1 MNRNDLN
8 STSDF
13 FRHFDAPHAGGRQN
27 RKWALRGSTSFV
39 LLALTGMA
47 GFFALVSPAAAQ
59 SLPTDGVVV
68 SGNAT
73 VTGTGPTMTINQTS
87 QNTAINWESFN
98 IAQDH
103 TVQFVQPNNRSV
115 ALNRVIG
122 QDPSVILGNLTA
134 NGQVFLI
141 NPNGVLFGQSAQVNV
156 AGLVAST
163 LNMTDADFAAGRY
176 RFTGNGG
183 AVVNQGSINADGG
196 YVAVLG
202 ASVSN
207 QGLIQANMGTVA
219 LAAGTAITLDVAGDG
234 LLNVAVDQGAVQALV
249 ENGGLLRANGGSVL
263 MTAQGA
269 GDLLKSVVNN
279 SGVIEARSLESR
291 NGKILL
297 LGDMRSGTV
306 NMSGVLDASA
316 PNGGNGGFIETS
328 AAKVYIADSA
338 RITTSAAAG
347 KTGTWLIDPA
357 DYTIAAIGGNISGA
371 TLSAQLV
378 TTNVIISTMPLPG
391 DNTPGNGDIFVND
404 AVAWTASGN
413 ATTLTLNA
421 FRDLNI
427 NAAITATNGNIVACC
442 GRDVNVDAPLTTT
455 NGSILLSA
463 GQDVNVRHAITTTD
477 GNIVLCA
484 GHDIHIDAAVTLTRG
499 STIPAQSLGSPVG
512 LTLIAGAAGTGPGVG
527 GGTIIFAPLAPPV
540 TVTATP
546 VTIAYNP
553 VSYSAPTDFSTEFV
567 LTEGAAITQ
576 RMLLF
581 PTVSK
586 VFDGTSNAV
595 LTGFNTT
602 AVSGLPAGVTLV
614 AGPGANATF
623 DSAAVGTGIGIT
635 YSGYSL
641 GGPDANLYTLAANC
655 CTPGF
660 RTTGTIT
667 AGMTPPPPP
676 PPPPA
681 PPPPPPPPPAPPPA
695 PAPPPPPAPAPPPA
709 PLPPPERPPASAPPV
724 LPVAVSTPLIAFAP
738 ALVGVPRG
746 VELAVLDTGVRMP
759 VIEVS
764 APPVPLK
771 EVAPRPL
778 SSPAKQP
785 VPVYPLKQAR
795 H

>member
-1 MNRNDLN
+1 MKRNDLN
-8 STSDF
+8 SVRDF
-13 FRHFDAPHAGGRQN
+13 GRHTNGSLARDRHHV
-27 RKWALRGSTSFV
+27 KWALRGSTGLVRLTLTGIAGSFV
-39 LLALTGMA
+39 LAST
-47 GFFALVSPAAAQ
+47 VAAQ
-59 SLPTDGVVV
+59 SLPTDGAVV

-73 VTGTGPTMTINQTS
+73 VTTTGPTMTVNQTS
-87 QNTAINWESFN
+87 QKTAINWENFN
-98 IAQDH
+98 IAQGH
-103 TVQFVQPNNRSV
+103 TVQFVQPNSKSV

-122 QDPSVILGNLTA
+122 QDPSVILGNLSA

-141 NPNGVLFGQSAQVNV
+141 NPKGVLFGKTAQVNV

-163 LNMTDADFAAGRY
+163 LNMTDADFAAGRN
-176 RFTGNGG
+176 RFAGSGG
-183 AVVNQGSINADGG
+183 VVVNQGTIKADGG
-196 YVAVLG
+196 YVAMLG

-234 LLNVAVDQGAVQALV
+234 LLNVTVDQGAVQALV
-249 ENGGLLRANGGSVL
+249 ENGGLLRADGGNVL

-269 GDLLKSVVNN
+269 GELLKTVVNN
-279 SGVIEARSLESR
+279 TGVIEARALENR
-291 NGKILL
+291 NGTILL
-297 LGDMRSGTV
+297 LADMQTGTL

-316 PNGGNGGFIETS
+316 PDGGDGGFIETS
-328 AAKVYIADSA
+328 AATVNVADSA
-338 RITTSAAAG
+338 RITTAAAAG

-357 DYTIAAIGGNISGA
+357 DYTIAAIGGNITGA

-378 TTNVIISTMPLPG
+378 TTNVIISTIPLAG
-391 DNTPGNGDIFVND
+391 DNTPGNGDIIVND

-427 NAAITATNGNIVACC
+427 NAAITATKGNIVACC
-442 GRDVNVDAPLTTT
+442 GRDVNVNAALTTT

-463 GQDVNVRHAITTTD
+463 GQDVNVRHAMTTTD

-499 STIPAQSLGSPVG
+499 STIPAQSMGSPVG

-540 TVTATP
+540 TVTVAP

-553 VSYSAPTDFSTEFV
+553 VSYSAPTDFSTKFV

-586 VFDGTSNAV
+586 AFDGSNNAI
-595 LTGFNTT
+595 LTGFKTT
-602 AVSGLPAGVTLV
+602 AASGLPTGVTLV
-614 AGPGANATF
+614 AGPGATASF
-623 DSAAVGTGIGIT
+623 DSTAVGTGIGIT

-641 GGPDANLYTLAANC
+641 GGPEANLYTLAATC
-655 CTPGF
+655 CNPVF
-660 RTTGTIT
+660 RTTGSIT
-667 AGMTPPPPP
+667 GATPPPPP
-676 PPPPA
+676 PPPP
-681 PPPPPPPPPAPPPA
+681 PP
-695 PAPPPPPAPAPPPA
+695 
-709 PLPPPERPPASAPPV
+709 SAPTPPSPV
-724 LPVAVSTPLIAFAP
+724 FPIAALTPLIAFAP
-738 ALVGVPRG
+738 ALVGLPRG

-759 VIEVS
+759 AIEVP
-764 APPVPLK
+764 APP
-771 EVAPRPL
+771 APVTEITPT
-778 SSPAKQP
+778 SPAVLP
-785 VPVYPLKQAR
+785 VVRPPLPVYPLKQAR